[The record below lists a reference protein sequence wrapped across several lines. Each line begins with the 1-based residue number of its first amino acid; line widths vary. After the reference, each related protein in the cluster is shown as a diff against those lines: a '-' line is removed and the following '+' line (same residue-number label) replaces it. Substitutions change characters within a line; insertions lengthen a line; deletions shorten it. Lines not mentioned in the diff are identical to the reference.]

1 MLAEAEVAPMS
12 HSVTDVLEY
21 PPRNDVAAKNSAA
34 TPLGVRSLAPT
45 PALLWGVL
53 SLTAGSADVI
63 SFLGLGGLF
72 NSHIT
77 GNLMILAVRV
87 VNGDTAPLALLL
99 SVPVF
104 VVVVFL
110 ARVLA
115 SRLQFARVPPLLPL
129 LALQL
134 ALLTGCLALS
144 VSGGGLVV
152 AGMLGVSA
160 MAVQN
165 ALGQSALVGAPP
177 TAAMTANVTRF
188 ALALAELVLRR
199 SARQIEVARS
209 QMEHT
214 WPAIV
219 GFAAGGGLGAA
230 LEAQVGLWAF
240 ALPVGSA
247 VLALGLGLADS

>member
-1 MLAEAEVAPMS
+1 MS
-12 HSVTDVLEY
+12 DSVIHALEY
-21 PPRNDVAAKNSAA
+21 QSARAPRHDVAEA
-34 TPLGVRSLAPT
+34 TPLGVRSLART
-45 PALLWGVL
+45 PALLWAVL
-53 SLTAGSADVI
+53 SLTAGSADVV

-77 GNLMILAVRV
+77 GNLLILAVRV
-87 VNGDTAPLALLL
+87 VNGDPAPLALML

-110 ARVLA
+110 ARVLSA
-115 SRLQFARVPPLLPL
+115 RLQFAGVPPLLPL
-129 LALQL
+129 LVLQL
-134 ALLTGCLALS
+134 VLLTGCLAMS
-144 VSGGGLVV
+144 VSGGALVV

-165 ALGQSALVGAPP
+165 ALVQSALVGAPP

-199 SARQIEVARS
+199 SPLQIEAARG
-209 QMEHT
+209 QVEHT

-219 GFAAGGGLGAA
+219 GFAAGGALGAA

-240 ALPVGSA
+240 SLPVGTA
-247 VLALGLGLADS
+247 LLALGLGIADV

>member
-1 MLAEAEVAPMS
+1 MSQPVIAALDYQPAGAP
-12 HSVTDVLEY
+12 
-21 PPRNDVAAKNSAA
+21 RIDVADANAA
-34 TPLGVRSLAPT
+34 AMPLSVRSLARG
-45 PALLWGVL
+45 PALMWGVL
-53 SLTAGSADVI
+53 SLTAGSADAS

-115 SRLQFARVPPLLPL
+115 ARLQFAGVPPLLL
-129 LALQL
+129 LLVLQL
-134 ALLTGCLALS
+134 ALLTGCLATS
-144 VSGGGLVV
+144 VSGGALVV

-165 ALGQSALVGAPP
+165 ALVQSALVGAPP

-199 SARQIEVARS
+199 SPRQSEVARR
-209 QMEHT
+209 QVEHT

-219 GFAAGGGLGAA
+219 GFAAGGALGAA

-240 ALPVGSA
+240 SLPVGTA
-247 VLALGLGLADS
+247 LLALGLGLAAL